1 MIVDLDEYDMA
12 PCLVMKKDG
21 SSIYATRDLAA
32 IFYRKKEYNFDKCI
46 YVTGLE

>member
-1 MIVDLDEYDMA
+1 
-12 PCLVMKKDG
+12 MKKDG

-46 YVTGLE
+46 YVTGLEQKLHFAQVFKVV